1 MRRLGLMLM
10 LTGCQAVT
18 LGESGTQ
25 KPTPQPLAARVLI
38 GAEGL
43 TRIYE
48 VEAPD
53 GFELAAA
60 ARVVPATSS
69 QWEIGPVSTTIPVAS
84 RTGAFDLD
92 RFRVTNEFRNVSLVV
107 PVRVRTSDDLEICR
121 FQVQMASAALES
133 AVEATVD
140 DGVAVLGASGQP
152 SVVSSAAT
160 VTKVGPCPVD
170 GTARSSS
177 SQTLASL
184 IETYTRDALLA
195 SGAQN
200 LTVRPFEVT
209 GILDDSVSLRRVSV
223 FDNRRG
229 GFAVTQRPSNVL
241 LTSDGLSAD
250 LGIGMIAQRA
260 SCAPPIE
267 VNPAQASA
275 TEPISPADLQ
285 AANADLALA
294 VSAPTL
300 QQMAET
306 LALSGFLCQGL
317 EDSRRPEDNAEL
329 IAVDDIGLEALGL
342 DWLSVGPWVRA
353 SSAPGALP
361 SVILRPQTN
370 DFVVSWRDFVIDVYA
385 DVQGT
390 NVRIL
395 RLVTTAQA
403 TLRPQVGDVGQIS
416 TTIDALNITSAELTS
431 DWLTAPL
438 GSDIV
443 LPWAKRAVL
452 LFLQDQFVFPLP
464 LVSPHTMRV
473 RNVTVRDQD
482 VAVFLDLEN

>member
-1 MRRLGLMLM
+1 MKRLGLML
-10 LTGCQAVT
+10 LLAGCQAVT
-18 LGESGTQ
+18 LGDSGAQ

-53 GFELAAA
+53 GFALDAAV
-60 ARVVPATSS
+60 RVVPATSS

-84 RTGAFDLD
+84 RTGAFDVD

-107 PVRVRTSDDLEICR
+107 PVRVRTAEDLEICR
-121 FQVQMASAALES
+121 FQVQMASATLDS
-133 AVEATVD
+133 AVEATID
-140 DGVAVLGASGQP
+140 TGVVLAASGQP
-152 SVVSSAAT
+152 AATTSAAT
-160 VTKVGPCPVD
+160 VTKVGPCAVD

-229 GFAVTQRPSNVL
+229 GFAVTQRSNNVTL
-241 LTSDGLSAD
+241 ASDGLSAE

-260 SCAPPIE
+260 TCAPPIE
-267 VNPAQASA
+267 VNPAQPSA
-275 TEPISPADLQ
+275 TEPISPAELE

-329 IAVDDIGLEALGL
+329 IAVDDIGLDALGL

-361 SVILRPQTN
+361 SLILRPQTN
-370 DFVVSWRDFVIDVYA
+370 DFVISWRDFVIDVYA

-403 TLRPQVGDVGQIS
+403 TLRPQVGEVGQIS
-416 TTIDALNITSAELTS
+416 TTIDALNITSADLTS

-438 GSDIV
+438 GPDIV

-464 LVSPHTMRV
+464 LVSPHAMRV

-482 VAVFLDLEN
+482 VAVFLDIEN